1 MIFVDTNI
9 LVYAY
14 SPSDKIKQDI
24 ALTILSCT
32 NISISTQ
39 VINEFMGVMS
49 RKFRV
54 DWDELRRVLG
64 DVQELCKVETVDMK
78 TIIDATS
85 ISERFKF
92 SYWDSLILS
101 SALRLNC
108 QFLYT
113 ENLSHGML
121 INNQLTIVN
130 PFRLQIID
138 GDTNVPS

>member
-1 MIFVDTNI
+1 
-9 LVYAY
+9 
-14 SPSDKIKQDI
+14 
-24 ALTILSCT
+24 
-32 NISISTQ
+32 
-39 VINEFMGVMS
+39 MS